1 MGAVCSAASRA
12 DHAHPASASC
22 LAFYFFEQGSALLQ
36 SPLFNALPSILLL
49 GELLR
54 FLEGIQSSLDAG
66 PSPCLTPPW
75 HRSLKLPHV
84 FRDVGVGLESA
95 QPTVGRQDG
104 IAALLESVGR
114 PCIL

>member
-54 FLEGIQSSLDAG
+54 FLESIHSALDAG
-66 PSPCLTPPW
+66 PSSGLAPPW
-75 HRSLKLPHV
+75 QRSLELPHV
-84 FRDVGVGLESA
+84 FCDVGVGLESA
-95 QPTVGRQDG
+95 QPIVGREDG
-104 IAALLESVGR
+104 IAALLKSIRR
-114 PCIL
+114 PGVL